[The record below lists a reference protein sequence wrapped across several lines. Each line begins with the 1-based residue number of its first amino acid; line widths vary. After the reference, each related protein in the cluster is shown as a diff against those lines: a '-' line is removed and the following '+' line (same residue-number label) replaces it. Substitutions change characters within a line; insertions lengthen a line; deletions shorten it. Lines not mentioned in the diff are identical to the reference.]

1 MRRIIG
7 YILAAAAV
15 FAALCSCEPA
25 PQEEIVPEGVLRI
38 FADRTSIAAD
48 GADCVTFKVMFGSKD
63 VSNAPTMK
71 IVRTANGKEQEMV
84 AGANVFSTTAPGTYT
99 FKATLYSSGDHVSDN
114 EVTVNASEVKGQKA
128 YMQKVLG
135 EQFTSVGC
143 TSCPHLSTAIKAI
156 QQERPG
162 LLVPISFHMDFQM
175 SDPMAIPATTFFY
188 EHYGFQGLPFFNLN
202 LRKTSRQLTS
212 EKSLIIEA
220 IDEELEAYPSTCG
233 VAIETEFDASSR
245 ELRVVSKVTSNVAV
259 RHKYHIFLVE
269 DGIEY
274 MQSGS
279 SEAVYVHDN
288 VVRQMVAPGI
298 TGFNMNG
305 KQPFTPGV
313 EVTAENTVKLDKGWN
328 EENMRVVV
336 VAMVSLDGELTYT
349 CNNVNECKV
358 GESVGYVLDK

>member
-1 MRRIIG
+1 MAMATAA
-7 YILAAAAV
+7 LAAV
-15 FAALCSCEPA
+15 CSCETTP
-25 PQEEIVPEGVLRI
+25 EEETVPEGVLRI
-38 FADRTSIAAD
+38 FADKTAIAAD
-48 GADCVTFKVMFGSKD
+48 GADQVTFKVMFGSQD

-71 IVRTANGKEQEMV
+71 IVRSTAGTEQEMV

-99 FKATLYSSGDHVSDN
+99 FKATLYSSGNHVSEN
-114 EVTVNASEVKGQKA
+114 EVIVTASAVKGQKD
-128 YMQKVLG
+128 YMQKILG

-162 LLVPISFHMDFQM
+162 VLVPVSFHMDFQM

-188 EHYGFQGLPFFNLN
+188 EYYGFQGLPFFNLN
-202 LRKTSRQLTS
+202 MRKTSRQLTS
-212 EKSLIIEA
+212 EKSLIDEA
-220 IDEELEAYPSTCG
+220 IDEELRSYPTTCG
-233 VAIETEFDASSR
+233 VAIETEYDASTR
-245 ELRVVSKVTSNVAV
+245 DLRIVSKVTSNVAV

-274 MQSGS
+274 MQSGAES
-279 SEAVYVHDN
+279 DYVHNN
-288 VVRQMVAPGI
+288 VARQMVAPGI

-313 EVTAENTVKLDKGWN
+313 EVTAENTVTLDKSWN
-328 EENMRVVV
+328 ADNMRVVV
-336 VAMVSLDGELTYT
+336 VAMVSLDGEKTYT

-358 GESVGYVLDK
+358 GGSVDYALN